1 MFAKYYGANT
11 TWIPVTANSGN
22 GNDPFVAD
30 VVRKQ
35 TGFFFE
41 GGDQMRLANALRPE
55 GKDTLVLQAVKE
67 VLRNG
72 GMVGGLSAGT
82 ACQVRNINSPSFRL
96 SITSVYKCLNGYST
110 GRWSDDN

>member
-22 GNDPFVAD
+22 ANDPFIAD

-41 GGDQMRLANALRPE
+41 GGDQMRITNALRPD
-55 GKDTLVLQAVKE
+55 GKDTLVLLGIYSIVSS
-67 VLRNG
+67 LT
-72 GMVGGLSAGT
+72 L
-82 ACQVRNINSPSFRL
+82 INSQEKNVFYCQL
-96 SITSVYKCLNGYST
+96 
-110 GRWSDDN
+110 

>member
-22 GNDPFVAD
+22 GNDPFIAD

-41 GGDQMRLANALRPE
+41 GGDQMRIANALRPE

-82 ACQVRNINSPSFRL
+82 ACQVRTKSLSFSL
-96 SITSVYKCLNGYST
+96 SIAFMY
-110 GRWSDDN
+110 

>member
-22 GNDPFVAD
+22 GNDPFIAD

-41 GGDQMRLANALRPE
+41 GGDQMRIANALRPE

-82 ACQVRNINSPSFRL
+82 ACQVRTKSLSFSL
-96 SITSVYKCLNGYST
+96 STIDRTHVLMFKWVT
-110 GRWSDDN
+110 HREEE